1 MRTTMIKNT
10 TFATIP
16 FESKKLELV
25 VCTSAG
31 LENESIV
38 SETEAV
44 ALDKASPA
52 VAPFIEG
59 SGDESVIL
67 NIYTWIYILIKSYTL
82 RIQEVY
88 KHSCLVLIE
97 YPNYRKV
104 QTYFLVAH
112 SPSCIHYKYHQ
123 RIEAYSIESIGTT

>member
-1 MRTTMIKNT
+1 MIKNT

-38 SETEAV
+38 SETEAL

-52 VAPFIEG
+52 VALFIEG

-67 NIYTWIYILIKSYTL
+67 NIYTWIYILIK
-82 RIQEVY
+82 
-88 KHSCLVLIE
+88 
-97 YPNYRKV
+97 
-104 QTYFLVAH
+104 
-112 SPSCIHYKYHQ
+112 
-123 RIEAYSIESIGTT
+123 G